1 MEEKRL
7 CDFLD
12 IAIQR
17 EIEAFDFY
25 SGLSEKVTDRQAK
38 DALSGLAS
46 EEKKHRAFLENY
58 RDGKIEAGSLRMSH
72 VVDYR
77 IAEHMEKPATDS
89 KIKSSEAYLL
99 AAHREK
105 ASHDFYKALADIHP
119 DGPVREMLLLMA
131 SEEMRHKEKVEY
143 LYSNTAFPQTD
154 GG

>member
-7 CDFLD
+7 SDFLD

-25 SGLSEKVTDRQAK
+25 SGLSERVNDKQAK
-38 DALSGLAS
+38 DALNGLAS
-46 EEKKHRAFLENY
+46 EEKKHRSFLENY
-58 RDGKIEAGSLRMSH
+58 RDGKVAAGSLRMSQ

-77 IAEHMEKPATDS
+77 IAEHMEKPAVDS
-89 KIKSSEAYLL
+89 QIKSSEAYLL

-105 ASHDFYKALADIHP
+105 ASHDFYKALAEIHP
-119 DGPVREMLLLMA
+119 DGPVKDMLLLMA
-131 SEEMRHKEKVEY
+131 SEEMKHKEKVEY

>member
-7 CDFLD
+7 GDFLD

-25 SGLSEKVTDRQAK
+25 SGLAERVLDKQAK
-38 DALSGLAS
+38 DALTHLAS
-46 EEKKHRAFLENY
+46 EEKKHRAFLEDY
-58 RDGKIEAGSLRMSH
+58 RDGKHSSGSLRLSQS
-72 VVDYR
+72 VDYK
-77 IAEHMEKPATDS
+77 IAEYMEKPSADNE
-89 KIKSSEAYLL
+89 IKSSDAYLL

-105 ASHDFYKALADIHP
+105 ASHDFYIALAGIHP
-119 DGPVREMLLLMA
+119 DGPVKDMLLLMA
-131 SEEMRHKEKVEY
+131 AEEMKHKEKVEY

>member
-7 CDFLD
+7 SDFLD

-25 SGLSEKVTDRQAK
+25 SGLSAKVTDKQAR
-38 DALSGLAS
+38 DALTNLAG

-58 RDGKIEAGSLRMSH
+58 RDGKVAAGSLRMSQ

-89 KIKSSEAYLL
+89 EIKSSEAYLL

-105 ASHDFYKALADIHP
+105 ASHDFYKALAEIHP
-119 DGPVREMLLLMA
+119 DGPVKDMLLLMA
-131 SEEMRHKEKVEY
+131 SEEMKHKEKVEY